1 MIVVAARGEASE
13 PVMSCF
19 AAAVR
24 NAVRY
29 ADPISWTGATAAAL
43 ALKELGEAIG
53 PMRAA
58 IGVIA
63 MSNDGP
69 AQAIAAV
76 AEASAAGFSSPLK
89 YPAANPGSLAGVTCI
104 TQELHGPT
112 MNLTMPVEVAIPVGL
127 MLARGWVERGV
138 CPLVVLVAARR
149 GRARCLVVGQS
160 GGEALKS
167 GAWLAMGTEGAD
179 LTESDKI

>member
-29 ADPISWTGATAAAL
+29 ADPISWMGATAAAM
-43 ALKELGEAIG
+43 ALKELGEKIG
-53 PMRAA
+53 AMRDS

-76 AEASAAGFSSPLK
+76 AEASGAGFSSPLK

-104 TQELHGPT
+104 TQGLHGPT
-112 MNLTMPVEVAIPVGL
+112 MNLVMPLEGAIGVGVG
-127 MLARGWVERGV
+127 LARGWVERGV

-149 GRARCLVVGQS
+149 DRARCLVVGKS
-160 GGEALKS
+160 GGEALK
-167 GAWLAMGTEGAD
+167 GGDEVWLAMGPGGGG
-179 LTESDKI
+179 SDRI